1 MGFTNFQS
9 VHNYYHRLNECVWR
23 EMQFFDMKMTLWRF
37 VRFAVIKLSVSVCEC
52 EREKIDT
59 DSVHV
64 KSFRSNCSSFVYT
77 FTDFVGW
84 VLFWRQNFHLL
95 LQLFLSLCI
104 ILRDVTSFRKF
115 VCRFEIMKKTAAG
128 N

>member
-52 EREKIDT
+52 ERENR
-59 DSVHV
+59 HR
-64 KSFRSNCSSFVYT
+64 FRACEKFS
-77 FTDFVGW
+77 
-84 VLFWRQNFHLL
+84 LK
-95 LQLFLSLCI
+95 LQLICINIHRFCGFECCFDGKIFTYYYNCFSRSVSFYGMLRHSVNLCVG
-104 ILRDVTSFRKF
+104 L
-115 VCRFEIMKKTAAG
+115 
-128 N
+128 